1 VTRLE
6 RLVGI
11 VLNIGVKTSAACFAA
26 GLLLSLAGGSTLPA
40 RVFLHAGVVAL
51 LATPV
56 ARVVVSIAQ
65 YIAERDRLFTVL
77 TTIVFVELMV
87 SVVAALVFNRQ
98 L

>member
-6 RLVGI
+6 RLVSV
-11 VLNIGVKTSAACFAA
+11 VLNVGVRASTACLAA
-26 GLLLSLAGGSTLPA
+26 GLLLSLAGGGTPLA

-56 ARVVVSIAQ
+56 ARVVVSIAE
-65 YIAERDRLFTVL
+65 YAARRDRLFIVL

-87 SVVAALVFNRQ
+87 SVVAALVFNGQ